1 MKKNM
6 SHVSSLVSHVF
17 HALVFSVWLVA
28 SGLWLAGCGYTSRSL
43 VTNKFKTISIL
54 QFVNKID
61 ITKEN
66 DSATKYK
73 VYRPLLESDI
83 TKAVID
89 KFLFD
94 GNLKPVKSDSA
105 DLILKGELMEFRRD
119 PLRYTINNDVEE
131 YRINI
136 IVNIGLWDAKEN
148 KLIWQENG
156 FTGETSYFAI
166 GTAQKS
172 DTTAIN
178 DAIGDLARRI
188 VERTVEQW

>member
-1 MKKNM
+1 MKKNILRLLCT
-6 SHVSSLVSHVF
+6 VYCVLCF
-17 HALVFSVWLVA
+17 
-28 SGLWLAGCGYTSRSL
+28 AGCGYTSRSL
-43 VTNKFKTISIL
+43 ITNKFKTISIS
-54 QFVNKID
+54 QFLNKID

-83 TKAVID
+83 TKVVID

-105 DLILKGELMEFRRD
+105 DLILKGELMEFRLD
-119 PLRYTINNDVEE
+119 PLRYTTNNDVEE

-136 IVNIGLWDAKEN
+136 VVNIGLWDTKEN

-172 DTTAIN
+172 ETTAIN